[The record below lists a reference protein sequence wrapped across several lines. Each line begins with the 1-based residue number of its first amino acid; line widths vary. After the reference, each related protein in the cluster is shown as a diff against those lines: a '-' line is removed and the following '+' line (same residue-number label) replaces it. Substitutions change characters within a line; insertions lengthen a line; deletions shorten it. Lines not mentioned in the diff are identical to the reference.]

1 MRSKKDTG
9 AIREEL
15 KELPT
20 KIASEVV
27 KQLEI
32 PLANQTADLMDTQK
46 EQADRLERN
55 ITKNVIEQIEANLTA
70 RWGPIPHPGGA
81 SSSAGSLDRK
91 INHATKLKKGAE
103 LAAAKATKRAKD
115 TERAAEKEERAKAKA
130 ELKRENAIIKLSK
143 H

>member
-1 MRSKKDTG
+1 MKVMTEIKDDTGAIKKDSG

-91 INHATKLKKGAE
+91 INHATKLKK
-103 LAAAKATKRAKD
+103 RC
-115 TERAAEKEERAKAKA
+115 
-130 ELKRENAIIKLSK
+130 
-143 H
+143 